1 VNSQTPL
8 EQLLRWRL
16 ARAQDEAPPAPR
28 AARLLELAR
37 PWWDTWP
44 ERFQKLVER
53 LGQLEVAYGHAMAE
67 PRRVPAEPLVP
78 AIVVHTATETETSA
92 RLLYLSIRDGHLRL
106 RFELTDEQH
115 LSEPAYE
122 VTFVCRT
129 SSEALFSAVATRS
142 ANGEYSLSEQL
153 SDELTGKWGA
163 LKVTDAMP
171 FRLILRSMERGD

>member
-1 VNSQTPL
+1 MNSQLPL

-16 ARAQDEAPPAPR
+16 ARAEEEAPPAPR
-28 AARLLELAR
+28 AKRLLELAR
-37 PWWDTWP
+37 PWWETWP
-44 ERFQKLVER
+44 ERFQELVVR

-67 PRRVPAEPLVP
+67 TRRPPTEPLVP

-92 RLLYLSIRDGHLRL
+92 RLLYLNIRDSHLRL
-106 RFELTDEQH
+106 RFELADEQQ

-122 VTFVCRT
+122 VTFVCRA
-129 SSEALFSAVATRS
+129 SSQALFSAVAARS

-153 SDELTGKWGA
+153 SDELMSKWGA

-171 FRLILRSMERGD
+171 FRLILRPMERGD

>member
-1 VNSQTPL
+1 VNSQLPL

-16 ARAQDEAPPAPR
+16 ARAEEEAPPAPR
-28 AARLLELAR
+28 AARLLKLAR
-37 PWWDTWP
+37 PWWEAWP

-67 PRRVPAEPLVP
+67 PRRVPTEPLVP
-78 AIVVHTATETETSA
+78 AIIVHTATETETCA
-92 RLLYLSIRDGHLRL
+92 RLLYLGIRDGHLRL
-106 RFELTDEQH
+106 RFELADEQH

-129 SSEALFSAVATRS
+129 SSQPLFSAVAARS
-142 ANGEYSLSEQL
+142 ANSEYSLNEQL
-153 SDELTGKWGA
+153 SDELAGKWST

-171 FRLILRSMERGD
+171 FRLILRPMERGD